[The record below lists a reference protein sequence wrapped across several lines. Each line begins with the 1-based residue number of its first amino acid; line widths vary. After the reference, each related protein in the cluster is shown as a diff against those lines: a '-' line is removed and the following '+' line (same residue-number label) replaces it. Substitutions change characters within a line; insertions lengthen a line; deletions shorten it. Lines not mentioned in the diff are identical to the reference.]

1 MKRIANIDVSSQRN
15 SRAEMVAAFPVFTAI
30 VTMGF
35 FLSVALALST
45 PKPPKMTRR
54 QAINSVL
61 LLSSSALPQSAV
73 QAAEES
79 SKAGEVS
86 DLLGTYTD
94 PINHP
99 GGIRNIELMGTGF
112 GGYQLA
118 KVTGGGG
125 QGEPESYELPAMI
138 FKCPG
143 NRAGLSRASSGKIC
157 ITIDFTPKGGPK
169 DFTGYWDGEQKG
181 IRFILDDNFW
191 PKQ

>member
-1 MKRIANIDVSSQRN
+1 
-15 SRAEMVAAFPVFTAI
+15 MVAAFPAFVPIAL
-30 VTMGF
+30 VGF
-35 FLSVALALST
+35 FLSTAWALSL
-45 PKPPKMTRR
+45 PKPPKVSRR
-54 QAINSVL
+54 QVLNSAVL
-61 LLSSSALPQSAV
+61 LLSPSALPQSAAV
-73 QAAEES
+73 AAEES
-79 SKAGEVS
+79 KTDEVS

-99 GGIRNIELMGTGF
+99 GGFRKIELVGTGV

-125 QGEPESYELPAMI
+125 RGEPKSYELPAMV

-143 NRAGLSRASSGKIC
+143 NRQGLNRAASGKTC

-181 IRFILDDNFW
+181 IRFILDNNFW
-191 PKQ
+191 PQQ